1 MIRRVD
7 NLGRIVIPKEIRHKL
22 KIKEGNKGEGTALDI
37 TLQGEDIILRKADA
51 NCYCCKEKSNVY
63 DKTIQEIF
71 DRNVCPK
78 CAEKF
83 RASINKM
90 RLW

>member
-7 NLGRIVIPKEIRHKL
+7 NLGRVVIPKEIRHKL

-37 TLQGEDIILRKADA
+37 RLEGEDIILRRVDSG
-51 NCYCCKEKSNVY
+51 CYCCGKNSNSY
-63 DKTIQEIF
+63 DKNIQKAF
-71 DRNVCPK
+71 DRNVCPA

-83 RASINKM
+83 RNAISKIK
-90 RLW
+90 LW